1 MLTVLRV
8 LRSTQSGMMEAASAL
23 EHSNA
28 WTDQLVMKVTL
39 LVTAFARTTAKC
51 AVWVVACVIR
61 RLPTPASSARTHS
74 LCIQASIW
82 RTWSLVLLLAPV

>member
-1 MLTVLRV
+1 MLTVLMV
-8 LRSTQSGMMEAASAL
+8 LRSTQSGKMEAASAL

-28 WTDQLVMKVTL
+28 RTDQLVMKVTF
-39 LVTAFARTTAKC
+39 VMAAFARTTAKC
-51 AVWVVACVIR
+51 AVLAAFVKV

-82 RTWSLVLLLAPV
+82 RTWSLVL